1 MRLFD
6 RSISGR
12 IPRFV
17 ERGMDGLAV
26 EARTLPGLAFH
37 LSAGVPFRRGWQAI
51 GESGGGP
58 PRVAFVP
65 ECSRTARQPVWLPEG
80 TVYGRCCSP
89 CPLPGWGGRA
99 ARLRG
104 VGCVA
109 GRGQRLQQHSLGQDM
124 PGPRV
129 SSGTHVPAECG
140 PGISLGP
147 KHRLQRP
154 WRGDD
159 WEGGVPRG
167 PTGFRA
173 GSAAVEHRVR
183 RGASDADVSG
193 LGPDVLRW
201 RHVGA
206 GLGQGVGRN
215 RPSGEAGGGPR
226 GSCDQRIGAE
236 NVPWKVRG
244 NVVLP

>member
-37 LSAGVPFRRGWQAI
+37 LSAGVPFKRGWQAI

-140 PGISLGP
+140 RAFLWDRSIVYNVRGGGMIERAVYRGVPQGSVLGP
-147 KHRLQRP
+147 LL
-154 WRGDD
+154 WNI
-159 WEGGVPRG
+159 
-167 PTGFRA
+167 A
-173 GSAAVEHRVR
+173 
-183 RGASDADVSG
+183 
-193 LGPDVLRW
+193 
-201 RHVGA
+201 
-206 GLGQGVGRN
+206 
-215 RPSGEAGGGPR
+215 
-226 GSCDQRIGAE
+226 
-236 NVPWKVRG
+236 
-244 NVVLP
+244 